1 MKYRQLGSTNVRVST
16 ITFGAWAIGGWMW
29 GGTERKDALEAIL
42 ASYDYGVT
50 SIDTAPIYGQGLS
63 EEIVGK
69 AISTIPR
76 DKVQILT
83 KFGMRWDE
91 TKGQLA
97 FSSADNSGRPIDIY
111 KYAGKE
117 SIIKECED
125 SLRRLGT
132 DYIDLY
138 QIHWPDSTTPVAE
151 TMEALAQLLRQ
162 GKIRA
167 AGVSN
172 YSADLMAEAEKTIPL
187 ASNQVPYSMV
197 ERSIE
202 KELVPYCLK
211 NNKAIIAYS
220 PMQRGLLTGKIRPDH
235 VFAAGDHRPGTV
247 FFQPENIRRIDNFLD
262 RLQPLAH
269 SRNAEISQLVLRWTV
284 EQPGITIAL
293 AGARN
298 KQQAILNAKAAY
310 LALTPEDIKYI
321 DGELR
326 NLKLV
331 GEEATALQAS

>member
-1 MKYRQLGSTNVRVST
+1 MEYRKLGNTEVKLSA

-29 GGTERKDALEAIL
+29 GGADKKDALVAIA

-50 SIDTAPIYGQGLS
+50 SFDTAAIYGQGRS
-63 EEIVGK
+63 EEIVGE
-69 AISTIPR
+69 ALRSLRR

-91 TKGQLA
+91 KKGTLA
-97 FSSADNSGRPIDIY
+97 FKSTDNSNHPIEIY

-151 TMEALAQLLRQ
+151 TMEALGQLLQQ

-172 YSADLMAEAEKTIPL
+172 FSAPLMAEAEK
-187 ASNQVPYSMV
+187 
-197 ERSIE
+197 
-202 KELVPYCLK
+202 
-211 NNKAIIAYS
+211 
-220 PMQRGLLTGKIRPDH
+220 
-235 VFAAGDHRPGTV
+235 
-247 FFQPENIRRIDNFLD
+247 
-262 RLQPLAH
+262 
-269 SRNAEISQLVLRWTV
+269 
-284 EQPGITIAL
+284 
-293 AGARN
+293 
-298 KQQAILNAKAAY
+298 
-310 LALTPEDIKYI
+310 
-321 DGELR
+321 
-326 NLKLV
+326 NL
-331 GEEATALQAS
+331 

>member
-1 MKYRQLGSTNVRVST
+1 MKCRQLGNTDLRVST

-63 EEIVGK
+63 EEIVGE
-69 AISTIPR
+69 ALRSLPR
-76 DKVQILT
+76 DKVQVLT

-91 TKGQLA
+91 KKGKLDC
-97 FSSADNSGRPIDIY
+97 SSTDNSGHRIDIY

-151 TMEALAQLLRQ
+151 TMEALAQLLQQ

-172 YSADLMAEAEKTIPL
+172 YSADLMAEAEKTLKL

-197 ERSIE
+197 DQSKRDWC
-202 KELVPYCLK
+202 P
-211 NNKAIIAYS
+211 IAS
-220 PMQRGLLTGKIRPDH
+220 NTIRPLLPI
-235 VFAAGDHRPGTV
+235 APCREGCSPGRSGLTMCLRPV
-247 FFQPENIRRIDNFLD
+247 
-262 RLQPLAH
+262 
-269 SRNAEISQLVLRWTV
+269 
-284 EQPGITIAL
+284 TIAPTRFSFSRKTS
-293 AGARN
+293 GA
-298 KQQAILNAKAAY
+298 
-310 LALTPEDIKYI
+310 
-321 DGELR
+321 
-326 NLKLV
+326 
-331 GEEATALQAS
+331 